1 MIFIFAAFAV
11 VEYLIYF
18 SGNSHFFQ
26 GDTIYYFY
34 LRHSTIGDF
43 LLSFLKLDPAG
54 WYRPLAAR
62 TIQSLF
68 YPVFG
73 LEPGGYRVVQYVAF
87 MSAMVAT
94 YMLASIVTRRRL
106 AAIAATLFFGVHTVN
121 AYTTYDVA
129 FAPEVIYTFFY
140 VCAVATYL
148 RYRESNQRRFFLISI
163 AFFLAS
169 LFSKEAAV
177 TLPVMLVTLDLI
189 LNRPRLRDAFA
200 AVRIHAVIL
209 FIYLGLVWGYLGVQR
224 AAFQSIVKRPG
235 PEIPYRFALD
245 RTILDNADY
254 ALTWTFNLPR
264 GWQTESRHLAGR
276 RLTFLKLFRAAVVIL
291 GLALCLRI
299 FVVNQQGPKAQVFRP
314 DRLILAAAAWFFIA
328 VGPALPLFEH
338 FMPHYLFLPLAGFSI
353 AIGAIAD
360 AVYRKIAAYSTAAAA
375 MAVGVPLIVLAGIC
389 AVAARND
396 ARDNRTLGLS
406 SRLAFNSLTDLK
418 AQHPTLQPDTTIY
431 FSDAGEPDLAWDLS
445 QGQLF
450 KMAYNDDT
458 IRTLYWGWGEVIT
471 KGVLQRGPLIVM
483 KYDQFHVRDVTND
496 FLAASAPPVGYQHR
510 PEYKLDIT
518 PAVAQPG
525 EKYSL
530 SIAGLGNGDVTL
542 HYTLNG
548 KPVQAFTAHL
558 DDRSQ
563 ASFEI
568 SDRTEKGVYKFVG
581 FQKPG
586 SADWIQAAASIR
598 IN

>member
-1 MIFIFAAFAV
+1 LIVIFAVFAI

-18 SGNSHFFQ
+18 RGTSHFFQ

-34 LRHSTIGDF
+34 LRHRTIGDF
-43 LLSFLKLDPAG
+43 LLSFVRLDPAG

-73 LEPGGYRVVQYVAF
+73 LEPGGYRIVQYVAF
-87 MSAMVAT
+87 MSALFAT
-94 YMLASIVTRRRL
+94 YALASFVTRRRL
-106 AAIAATLFFGVHTVN
+106 AAIAATFFLGVHTVN

-140 VCAVATYL
+140 VCAVVTYL
-148 RYRESNQRRFFLISI
+148 RYRESNERRFLLISI
-163 AFFLAS
+163 AFFVAS

-177 TLPVMLVTLDLI
+177 TLPFMLVTMDVI
-189 LNRPRLRDAFA
+189 LNRPRLRDAIA
-200 AVRIHAVIL
+200 AARIHAVIL
-209 FIYLGLVWGYLGVQR
+209 VVYLGLVWGYLGVQR
-224 AAFQSIVKRPG
+224 PAFQSLVKRPG

-254 ALTWTFNLPR
+254 ALTWAFNLPR
-264 GWQTESRHLAGR
+264 GWQTESRHLSER
-276 RLTFLKLFRAAVVIL
+276 RITFLKLFRAAIVL
-291 GLALCLRI
+291 LALALCLRI
-299 FVVNQQGPKAQVFRP
+299 LVVNEDGPKPQMFRA
-314 DRLILAAAAWFFIA
+314 DRMILAAAAWFFIA

-353 AIGAIAD
+353 AIGVIAD
-360 AVYRKIAAYSTAAAA
+360 AVYRKLAPYSTAGAAI
-375 MAVGVPLIVLAGIC
+375 AVAAPLIVLAGIC
-389 AVAARND
+389 AAAARND
-396 ARDNRTLGLS
+396 ARDNRTLGWS
-406 SRLAFNSLTDLK
+406 SRLAFNSLADLK
-418 AQHPTLQPDTTIY
+418 AQHPTLQPNTTIY
-431 FSDAGEPDLAWDLS
+431 FSDAGDPDLAWDTS
-445 QGQLF
+445 QGNLF
-450 KMAYNDDT
+450 KMAYDDET
-458 IRTLYWGWGEVIT
+458 IHCLYWGWGEVIT
-471 KGVLQRGPLIVM
+471 KGVLERGPLIVM
-483 KYDQFHVRDVTND
+483 KYDQFHFQDVTD
-496 FLAASAPPVGYQHR
+496 EFIAASVSPVGYQAR
-510 PEYKLDIT
+510 PEYRLDIT
-518 PAVAQPG
+518 PAVAKPG
-525 EKYSL
+525 EKYRL

-548 KPVQAFTAHL
+548 RPVQAFTAHL

-586 SADWIQAAASIR
+586 SDDWIQAAATIR
-598 IN
+598 VN